1 MALAKTISAAF
12 DGVTAFSVTVEAHIG
27 PGLPRTDIVGL
38 GDTAINEARDRIR
51 TAVKNSD
58 LPWPKTRI
66 IVNLS
71 PANVRKSGAQCDLA
85 LAMAILGART
95 ATPLEHTMFLGELG
109 LDGQLKPC
117 CGILPMLRAA
127 AEVGVKTVVIP
138 RAHAR
143 EAELIDTPSV
153 LVADTLREVYD
164 WINGSGGLQRISPTE
179 HTAQSSRS
187 TVDLADIAGQKEAKH
202 AVEVAAAGG
211 HHLFLVGPA
220 GSGKSM
226 LAAALPSI
234 LPPLSRHQ
242 QIETTA
248 AHSVSTHGC
257 EDIITRPPLIAPHH
271 SVSSAG
277 LIGGGSG
284 KVKLGAISLSHN
296 GVLFLDEANAIAAS
310 VLDSLRVPLENGAV
324 VLNRSDKVVTLPARF
339 QLVLAANPCACG
351 ADSDSACTCSGAAR
365 ARYLN
370 NISGPIRDR
379 IDVIARTHR
388 VGGVLSDHNSETSDT
403 VRQRVAVAREIAARR
418 WAPVNPHGCT
428 NAVIP
433 APLLRRHYAA
443 DEEAMAYVGAFLS
456 AGEISQRGVDKA
468 LRLAWTLR
476 DLDDTG
482 AGAAARPTLDH
493 MARALELRTEEGKLQ
508 R

>member
-1 MALAKTISAAF
+1 MALAKTISATL
-12 DGVTAFSVTVEAHIG
+12 DGVTAFGVTVEAHIG

-38 GDTAINEARDRIR
+38 ADAAITEARERIR

-71 PANVRKSGAQCDLA
+71 PANVRKSGAQFDLA
-85 LAMAILGART
+85 LAMAILGARS
-95 ATPLEHTMFLGELG
+95 ATPLHETMFIGELG
-109 LDGQLKPC
+109 LDGELKAC
-117 CGILPMLRAA
+117 RGVLPMLRAA
-127 AEVGVKTVVIP
+127 AEAGVKTVVIP

-143 EAELIDTPSV
+143 EAELIDAPTV

-164 WINGSGGLQRISPTE
+164 WVTGCGGLQRVRPAE
-179 HTAQSSRS
+179 HCDPPRRS
-187 TVDLADIAGQKEAKH
+187 AIDLADIAGQKEAKH
-202 AVEVAAAGG
+202 ALEVAAAGG

-234 LPPLSRHQ
+234 LPPLNRQQ
-242 QIETTA
+242 QIDTTA

-257 EDIITRPPLIAPHH
+257 DDIITQPPLIAPHH

-284 KVKLGAISLSHN
+284 KVKPGAISLAHN

-310 VLDSLRVPLENGAV
+310 VLDSLRLPLEHGKV
-324 VLNRSDKVVTLPARF
+324 VLNRSEKVVTLPARF

-351 ADSDSACTCSGAAR
+351 ADSDSSCTCSGAAQ
-365 ARYLN
+365 ARYLS
-370 NISGPIRDR
+370 NITGPVRDR

-388 VGGVLSDHNSETSDT
+388 VGGLLSEAHPESSAT
-403 VRQRVAVAREIAARR
+403 VSQRVACVRALAARR
-418 WAPVNPHGCT
+418 WAEVNPAGCA
-428 NAVIP
+428 NALVP

-443 DEEAMAYVGAFLS
+443 EDDAMAYVQAFLS

-468 LRLAWTLR
+468 LRVAWTLR
-476 DLDDTG
+476 DLDEV
-482 AGAAARPTLDH
+482 AHGAAPRPTLDH
-493 MARALELRTEEGKLQ
+493 MARAIELRTEEGKLQ